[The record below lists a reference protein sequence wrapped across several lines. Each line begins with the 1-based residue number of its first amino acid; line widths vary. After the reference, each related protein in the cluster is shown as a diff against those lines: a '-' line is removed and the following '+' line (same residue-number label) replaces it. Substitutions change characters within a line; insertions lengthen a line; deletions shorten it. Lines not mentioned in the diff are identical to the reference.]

1 MELNEPERRRLTIMD
16 NGLHS
21 LDSRAGPLKTGI
33 LSEFQRGAKKKKER
47 KNV

>member
-1 MELNEPERRRLTIMD
+1 MELNEPERWRLTVD

-33 LSEFQRGAKKKKER
+33 LSEFQRIAKER
-47 KNV
+47 KKEKNL